1 MTVEN
6 ASGGSEN
13 SQTAPGGQS
22 SDSISSGNSD
32 QKNQVAYETFSKL
45 LDEKKALAKKH
56 DDLQR
61 QLDDIQ
67 KKTLEKEN
75 DWKGLFELERKEKET
90 IHNSLL
96 EKESVL
102 KEYGEREITAKKF
115 SAFKEKLGTDIDK
128 RYFSLIDL
136 DEVIINPDTGKV
148 EETSAIVAAKKFA
161 ETYPEVVKPR
171 VGSRGAFEGQSG
183 STTGGAITHEQWL
196 AIKDYREKQR
206 QYSNIIR

>member
-1 MTVEN
+1 MSVEN
-6 ASGGSEN
+6 VPGGNEN
-13 SQTAPGGQS
+13 SQTVPGGQS
-22 SDSISSGNSD
+22 SDSIPGGTSD
-32 QKNQVAYETFSKL
+32 QKKQVAYETFSKL
-45 LDEKKALAKKH
+45 LDEKKILAKKH

-148 EETSAIVAAKKFA
+148 EETSAIQAAKKFA

-171 VGSRGAFEGQSG
+171 VGSRGAFEGQYG
-183 STTGGAITHEQWL
+183 STTGAAITYEHWL
-196 AIKDYREKQR
+196 TLSANEKKK